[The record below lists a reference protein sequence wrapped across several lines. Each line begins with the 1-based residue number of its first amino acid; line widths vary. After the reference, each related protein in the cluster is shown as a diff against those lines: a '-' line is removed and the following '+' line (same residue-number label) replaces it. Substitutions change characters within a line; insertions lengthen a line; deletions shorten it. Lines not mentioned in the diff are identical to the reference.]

1 MDNKL
6 FERDVENNYSCSIC
20 LDEDINHELIIT
32 TNCSHMFCE
41 TCINDWFL
49 QGKYSCPMCRNSIKY
64 YKTNDIETRILP
76 VLTRNTPT
84 INNIPVTRIIT
95 NLVHQNTKLRL
106 LLYISFFG
114 IAVSANY
121 YIYLTSDFESL
132 ISTYNECEKN
142 LTDTINYYD
151 SFSNLVDVP
160 FYNVHSST
168 LKVCEVPAFFYN
180 KCFMG
185 N

>member
-1 MDNKL
+1 MENKL
-6 FERDVENNYSCSIC
+6 FERDVENNYDCSIC
-20 LDEDINHELIIT
+20 LEDNMNYEQISI
-32 TNCSHMFCE
+32 TNCNHTFCE
-41 TCINDWFL
+41 TCLNDWIQ

-114 IAVSANY
+114 MAVSANY
-121 YIYLTSDFESL
+121 YIYLMSDLESL
-132 ISTYNECEKN
+132 TAAYNNCEKN

-151 SFSNLVDVP
+151 SFGDLVDVP
-160 FYNVHSST
+160 FYNVHSSI
-168 LKVCEVPAFFYN
+168 LKICEVPFYFFN
-180 KCFMG
+180 KCFH
-185 N
+185 